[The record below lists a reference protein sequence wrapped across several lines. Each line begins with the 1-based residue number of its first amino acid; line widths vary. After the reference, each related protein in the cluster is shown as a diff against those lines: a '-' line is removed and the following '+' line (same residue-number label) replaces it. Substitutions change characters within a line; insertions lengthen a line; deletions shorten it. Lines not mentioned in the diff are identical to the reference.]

1 MIRSLAT
8 LLLSLTLAFGWSA
21 RAVSVLCGPSEE
33 GCCETCCCGD
43 ESACPCIDSAPDVP
57 KQPPAPVR
65 VGEDTRPVLLPPEPV
80 TQAIAPRPSPVVAAA
95 APVSVRPMGGVRS
108 QALLCRW
115 RT

>member
-21 RAVSVLCGPSEE
+21 GAVSVLCGPSEE
-33 GCCETCCCGD
+33 SCGETCCCGD

-57 KQPPAPVR
+57 KQPPAPIR
-65 VGEDTRPVLLPPEPV
+65 IGEDTRPVLLPPEPV
-80 TQAIAPRPSPVVAAA
+80 TRAVPQSPSPVVAAA
-95 APVSVRPMGGVRS
+95 APVRVQAQGGVRS